1 LSHAADSVER
11 LESPSVSAIGDEPF
25 ETNIAPWLAV
35 RDAQKAVD
43 FYAAAFGAVETY
55 RLEGDDGSLQV
66 ARLSIDDAAFW
77 VQDDVDAGPEA
88 HGQVSI
94 RMILSVEDPDSVFDR
109 AVAAGAVVVAPV
121 SEEYGWR
128 TGRVTDPFGH
138 DWEISRQLAS
148 S

>member
-1 LSHAADSVER
+1 MGAV
-11 LESPSVSAIGDEPF
+11 GDEPF

-43 FYAAAFGAVETY
+43 FYTAAFGAVERY

-66 ARLSIDDAAFW
+66 AQLSVDGAAFW

-88 HGQVSI
+88 HRQASI
-94 RMILSVEDPDSVFDR
+94 RMILSVEDPDSVFDQ
-109 AVAAGAVVVAPV
+109 AVAAGAAVVAPV

-138 DWEISRQLAS
+138 DWEISRQLVS